1 MRLIALTGHT
11 EGRGENL
18 FGGHGLVLDA
28 LGYDEEIALVQVD
41 VPLASVLL
49 THLDDQIA
57 LHDRAH
63 CTHTRIAHAP

>member
-1 MRLIALTGHT
+1 
-11 EGRGENL
+11 
-18 FGGHGLVLDA
+18 VLDA

-41 VPLASVLL
+41 VPLAPVLL